1 MIGRL
6 DGVDAW
12 LISLGDLARFI
23 ARSMRVP
30 LSAVT
35 LKLQGPRGFRAEVQY
50 PWLRKVAPWHRARVE
65 RRIEAA
71 RGFLGAIGYS
81 LEVAV

>member
-6 DGVDAW
+6 DGVDAL
-12 LISLGDLARFI
+12 LISLGDLARFV

-35 LKLQGPRGFRAEVQY
+35 LKLQGPRGFLAEVQY